1 MQYVY
6 NCLREAHDQS
16 LLQLAGLVCLVGV
29 YASFAVARHAA
40 RADES
45 EKRKWALI
53 AIMAAGCTAWSTHMI
68 GLLAFRPGMLSGFD
82 PVLTALSLALTVV
95 GIGLSV
101 GSVIGSRSR
110 RRRLSAGVF
119 LGMSIALLHYL
130 GQYAYLVTGRVTWNY
145 GLVVWSLFLSL
156 PLFGAALVTAG
167 ERSPSV
173 RNCASLLLIAGISI
187 LHFFGMAALQLE
199 FDPQV
204 ELPSSALSPEI
215 VAPIVATVSAGLV
228 LLALLGVRLAIA
240 AKAQLSRDRKK
251 LRQLADLAVE
261 GLAICDG
268 ETIDAVNASL
278 ARLAGCTS
286 GNLANKALVTIL
298 PNVNISAI
306 PEHEEEDAELLTTS
320 GQLIPVRVLWKL
332 VSVGSRQQTVIAVRD
347 QSERIRNEQKI
358 RSLAYSDTLTGL
370 PNRLQFNEA
379 LASRCKEAAKAGA
392 GFALCLLDLDRF
404 KTVNDTLGHMVGDDL
419 LVRVSKRLSALG
431 ANVSLFA
438 RLGGDEFALILDD
451 DGSVALIARDIID
464 ALSEPF
470 IIDGAIIYIA
480 GSIGIAL
487 FLGDGG
493 DPSDVTRHADL
504 ALYAAKHSGGN
515 TYRFYE
521 ESMSATAENR
531 RLLELDLRRALA
543 RDEFEVHYQPQVDPR
558 TGKVQGAEALARW
571 RHPTRGMVPPA
582 EFIPL
587 AEEIGLIGSIGTW
600 ILRAACLEASTW
612 HPDISVA
619 VNLSAVQLRDT
630 SLPLTVLSALEE
642 SGLPA
647 CRLEFEI
654 TESALM
660 QDEALAF
667 DTLQTLRAIGIRI
680 SMDDFGTG
688 YSSLN
693 YLRRFPFSKIK
704 IDQSF
709 IRHAPRDP
717 ECVAIIQAIT
727 TLASKLHMSVTVEGV
742 ETDEQRAFTIAEQC
756 NQIQGYLISRPI
768 DAASMRR
775 FLEGQ
780 SKEAA

>member
-6 NCLREAHDQS
+6 TCLREAHDQS
-16 LLQLAGLVCLVGV
+16 LLLLAGLVCLVGV

-40 RADES
+40 RAEAS
-45 EKRKWALI
+45 VKRRWAMI

-68 GLLAFRPGMLSGFD
+68 GLLAFQPGMLSGFD
-82 PVLTALSLALTVV
+82 PVLTVLSLGLTIV

-101 GSVIGSRSR
+101 GSIIGSRSR
-110 RRRLSAGVF
+110 PRRLIAGVF
-119 LGMSIALLHYL
+119 LGISITLLHYL
-130 GQYAYLVTGRVTWNY
+130 GQYSYVVTGHVRWNY
-145 GLVVWSLFLSL
+145 GLIAWSLILSI
-156 PLFGAALVTAG
+156 PLFGAALVAAG
-167 ERSPSV
+167 ERTPAV

-199 FDPQV
+199 FDPRI

-215 VAPIVATVSAGLV
+215 VAPVVATVSAGLV
-228 LLALLGVRLAIA
+228 LLGLVGVRLAVA
-240 AKAQLSRDRKK
+240 AKAQLARDRKK

-286 GNLANKALVTIL
+286 DSLARKALSTLL
-298 PNVNISAI
+298 PNVDISAI

-320 GQLIPVRVLWKL
+320 GQMIPVRVLWKS

-347 QSERIRNEQKI
+347 QSERIRNEHKI

-370 PNRLQFNEA
+370 SNRLQFNEA
-379 LASRCKEAAKAGA
+379 LASRCTEAAMSGT
-392 GFALCLLDLDRF
+392 GFALFFLDLDRF
-404 KTVNDTLGHMVGDDL
+404 KTVNDTLGHMVGDEL
-419 LVRVSKRLSALG
+419 LVRVSKRLSARRSS
-431 ANVSLFA
+431 ASLIA
-438 RLGGDEFALILDD
+438 RLGGDEFALIIDD
-451 DGSVALIARDIID
+451 KGSVAEIAVVIIEVLSKPFLIDGSVID
-464 ALSEPF
+464 
-470 IIDGAIIYIA
+470 IA
-480 GSIGIAL
+480 GSIGISM
-487 FLGDGG
+487 FPEDGG
-493 DPSDVTRHADL
+493 DPSTVTRHADL
-504 ALYAAKHSGGN
+504 ALYAAKHAGGS

-521 ESMSATAENR
+521 ESMSVTAEHR
-531 RLLELDLRRALA
+531 RLLEIDLRRALS
-543 RDEFEVHYQPQVDPR
+543 RDEFEVHYQPQVDPK

-571 RHPTRGMVPPA
+571 RHPTRGMIPPA
-582 EFIPL
+582 EFIPV
-587 AEEIGLIGSIGTW
+587 AEEISLIGDIGAW
-600 ILRAACLEASTW
+600 ILRAACVEASTW
-612 HPDISVA
+612 PHDITVA
-619 VNLSAVQLRDT
+619 VNLSSVQLRDK
-630 SLPLTVLSALEE
+630 SFPLTVLSALEA

-647 CRLEFEI
+647 SRLELEI

-667 DTLQTLRAIGIRI
+667 DTLQTLRAMGIRI

-709 IRHAPRDP
+709 IRHAPQDY

-727 TLASKLHMSVTVEGV
+727 TLASKLHMCVTVEGV
-742 ETDEQRAFTIAEQC
+742 ETDEQRAFTIAEGC
-756 NQIQGYLISRPI
+756 DQIQGYLISRPV
-768 DAASMRR
+768 DAASMRQ
-775 FLEGQ
+775 FLREPSQ
-780 SKEAA
+780 KAA